1 MMRQCLAVSLLLLAG
16 CSTVPAMRNL
26 SAGQLGCSPEEISIS
41 QAQTYGQ
48 TASWAATCRGKQ
60 YWCSAGGGKESI
72 NTSCREDASAAT
84 APVTSK

>member
-1 MMRQCLAVSLLLLAG
+1 MRKRLAVSLLLLAG

-26 SAGQLGCSPEEISIS
+26 SAGQLGCSPEDISIS

-60 YWCSAGGGKESI
+60 YWCSAGGGESI
-72 NTSCREDASAAT
+72 STSCREAASTASAA
-84 APVTSK
+84 PMKE